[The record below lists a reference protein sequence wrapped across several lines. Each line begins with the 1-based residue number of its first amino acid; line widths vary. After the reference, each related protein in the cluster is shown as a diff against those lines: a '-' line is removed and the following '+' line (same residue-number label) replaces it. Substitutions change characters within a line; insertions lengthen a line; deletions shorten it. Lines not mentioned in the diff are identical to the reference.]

1 LPPGIKI
8 EAPSG
13 EKGAN
18 MKKLALILAGSLIL
32 LTVACSQQPSGTS
45 SQPSAVAEQG
55 QTAAPAVNAHSFSG
69 EIMDSMC
76 AGMGGHQQMLQSG
89 KVKNAK
95 ECTLECVKMG
105 ATFVL
110 YDPATKATY
119 QLDDQKKPVPFA
131 GEKVTVNGSLDA
143 ATNTIHVEKIAAATS

>member
-1 LPPGIKI
+1 
-8 EAPSG
+8 
-13 EKGAN
+13 
-18 MKKLALILAGSLIL
+18 MKKLALTLAGTLIL
-32 LTVACSQQPSGTS
+32 LTVACSQQPSSTS
-45 SQPSAVAEQG
+45 SQPSAAAEQS
-55 QTAAPAVNAHSFSG
+55 QTAAPAGNAHSFSG

-89 KVKNAK
+89 RVKNAR

-110 YDPATKATY
+110 YNPATKTTY

-143 ATNTIHVEKIAAATS
+143 TTNTIHVENIMAATS